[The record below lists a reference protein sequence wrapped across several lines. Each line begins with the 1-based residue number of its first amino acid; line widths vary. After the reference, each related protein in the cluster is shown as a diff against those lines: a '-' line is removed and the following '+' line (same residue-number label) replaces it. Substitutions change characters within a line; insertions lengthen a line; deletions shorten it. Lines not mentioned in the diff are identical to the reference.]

1 MPTLSHFVSKTQVTA
16 ADIFTFRIGA
26 SFNGLQGSIADA
38 RIVFAVPDALSIT
51 LPPVFD
57 PVRDISLQLVDGMQ
71 QVTVMLGA
79 IEDLGLSMQ
88 VEFDCQFAPSTPSGT
103 QFANTAT
110 LFIDG
115 EIAATQTAEPVLFT
129 SNAHFV
135 LQAERTLPTAV
146 APAVGGVVYVQ
157 LALVNQG
164 DAGAGMQASTLTA
177 TLPQGLSYRTDF
189 AILGED
195 ASPAAFAQTN
205 ADGVQGVVE
214 GNTLTFSLPAY
225 SGTRYLILYAV
236 QIDANLAADTAFTL
250 PIAWR
255 IGEEVQ
261 SPAAVAFTVVAPQYD
276 VQLGKYGP
284 TYTLPSQPISYTLSL
299 QHTGNMPIS
308 GFALE
313 EALPLQVEFSA
324 FTTGTFIQK
333 LSDTRTLPLETAYF
347 ITYQTAEEESGQ
359 LGPFVANQ
367 NTTVW
372 LADLPLA
379 NGDRITLLRWQLGSL
394 PMGARQQVA
403 PTLDGLVMATVAQ
416 GTTLENRLHGSWTV
430 DGTMENIYASH
441 TAQVQDICVLQA
453 RLGSIAT
460 VGGGAVVP
468 LSTLRVQLR
477 MDCSASHVQNPVF
490 ACYLPAG
497 LSYVGL
503 HKAQYNRYF
512 STSPAPQTPT
522 VSVSDADDGR
532 TLVAWRFADAFAYDF
547 PQRTVVRLWFD
558 VQVPAGASADL
569 PFQFLLGTAVHNGE
583 VPSNLTAHTDVDNL
597 AQDGIANAQYAA
609 TPVRTVNIARIA
621 LLTSDKKAQGAL
633 DVTLSEAP
641 AVGNTYAGGLV
652 RYQLT
657 ATNVGNLTFTS
668 LHLVDILPHVGD
680 TDVLTDT
687 PRQSDFAVYPL
698 LAPIVHTSNPTAAW
712 HLQYATGT
720 QPLRFDALGNPQ
732 GVDDWSD
739 APPQDT
745 TALRAFAWHSTT
757 PLLPTQSIALEVLC
771 VAPLGTPTD
780 AVCWNSFALR
790 ATYLDGQNR
799 TQALLPVAPEKV
811 GVRIVAPAT
820 PYAVGG
826 TVWLTDRRDG
836 VLSSKAQGVNDVIVQ
851 LLDAQGAVYAAT
863 LTAPDFDGTAGQFR
877 FVNLPAGTY
886 RLQIVPD
893 TATYHLT
900 ARHALGNRFDAATQQ
915 TGTFSLSASHPIWTL
930 DGALYAKTA
939 QDFMEE
945 SMTAI
950 LATNRSAQRMV
961 RHGVKYQMLL
971 QSKLEDSATL
981 ATQDFT

>member
-1 MPTLSHFVSKTQVTA
+1 M
-16 ADIFTFRIGA
+16 
-26 SFNGLQGSIADA
+26 
-38 RIVFAVPDALSIT
+38 
-51 LPPVFD
+51 
-57 PVRDISLQLVDGMQ
+57 
-71 QVTVMLGA
+71 
-79 IEDLGLSMQ
+79 
-88 VEFDCQFAPSTPSGT
+88 
-103 QFANTAT
+103 
-110 LFIDG
+110 
-115 EIAATQTAEPVLFT
+115 LFT
-129 SNAHFV
+129 SNARFV
-135 LQAERTLPTAV
+135 LQAARTLPTAV

-157 LALVNQG
+157 LALVNEG
-164 DAGAGMQASTLTA
+164 DAGAGMQASTITA
-177 TLPQGLSYRTDF
+177 TLPQGLSYRTAF
-189 AILGED
+189 AVLGED

-214 GNTLTFSLPAY
+214 GDTLTFSLPAY
-225 SGTRYLILYAV
+225 SGTRYCILYAV
-236 QIDANLAADTAFTL
+236 QIDAAVAEGTAFTL

-255 IGEEVQ
+255 IGEAAQ
-261 SPAAVAFTVVAPQYD
+261 SPTSVSFTVVAPLRT

-299 QHTGNMPIS
+299 QHTGNTAIA
-308 GFALE
+308 GFAFE
-313 EALPLQVEFSA
+313 EALPPQVEFST
-324 FTTGTFIQK
+324 FTTGTLIQK
-333 LSDTRTLPLETAYF
+333 LSDTRTLPLETSYF

-367 NTTVW
+367 NTTVS

-379 NGDRITLLRWQLGSL
+379 NGDRITLLRWQLGDL

-403 PTLDGLVMATVAQ
+403 PTLDGMVAAIIAQ
-416 GTTLENRLHGSWTV
+416 GTTIENRLHASWTV
-430 DGTMENIYASH
+430 NGTMENIYATH

-453 RLGSIAT
+453 RLVSIAT

-477 MDCSASHVQNPVF
+477 MDCTASHVQNPIF
-490 ACYLPAG
+490 ACYLPVG
-497 LSYVGL
+497 LSFVGL
-503 HKAQYNRYF
+503 HKVQYNRYF
-512 STSPAPQTPT
+512 STAPAPQTPT
-522 VSVSDADDGR
+522 AQVFPDHADDGR
-532 TLVAWRFADAFAYDF
+532 TLVVWRFADAFAYDF
-547 PQRTVVRLWFD
+547 PQRTVLRLWFD

-583 VPSNLTAHTDVDNL
+583 VPSNLTAYTDAHDL
-597 AQDGIANAQYAA
+597 AQDGTANVQYAA

-621 LLTSDKKAQGAL
+621 LLTSDKKVQGAL

-641 AVGNTYAGGLV
+641 TVGNTYAGGLV

-668 LHLVDILPHVGD
+668 LHLVDILPHIGD
-680 TDVLTDT
+680 TDVLTDA
-687 PRQSDFAVYPL
+687 PRQSAFAVYPL
-698 LAPIVHTSNPTAAW
+698 LAPTVQVSNGDDAW
-712 HLQYATGT
+712 RLQYATGT

-739 APPQDT
+739 ALPQDVT
-745 TALRAFAWHSTT
+745 TLRAFAWHTTT

-771 VAPLGTPTD
+771 VAPLGTPSD

-811 GVRIVAPAT
+811 GVRIAAPAT

-836 VLSSKAQGVNDVIVQ
+836 MLSSEAQGVSPQGMNDVIVQ
-851 LLDAQGAVYAAT
+851 LLDAQGTVLAST
-863 LTAPDFDGTAGQFR
+863 LTAPNFDGTAGQYR
-877 FVNLPAGTY
+877 FVNLPTGTY

-893 TATYHLT
+893 ISLYHLT
-900 ARHALGNRFDAATQQ
+900 ARHAQGNRFDATTLQ
-915 TGTFSLSASHPIWTL
+915 TGTFSLSDAHPIWSL

-939 QDFMEE
+939 QDFMAE
-945 SMTAI
+945 SMQAI